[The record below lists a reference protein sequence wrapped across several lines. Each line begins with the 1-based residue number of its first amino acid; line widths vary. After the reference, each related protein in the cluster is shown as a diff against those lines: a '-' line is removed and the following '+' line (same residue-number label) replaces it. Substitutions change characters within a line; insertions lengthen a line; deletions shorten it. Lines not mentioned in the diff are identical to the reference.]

1 MFYVNIFTGKT
12 MKINKKSWKQLKIY
26 GDFSNRE
33 ICISLLDNYMMGS
46 EDQDDF
52 SLIYFNNKDQ
62 KKVEMILNEKKII
75 KNWMWNDIVE
85 KNWNKKCKDFF
96 KPVTINNKIQIIPFW
111 EETNQDYLTIK
122 INPALAFGTGH
133 HETTYMMIQAILD
146 LNLGNMSAID
156 IGTGSGILSILLR
169 KMGIMKILAI
179 DNDSLVESNFYEN
192 LKLNNIKDIN
202 FKIIDCCKI
211 KEFDHDVILANI
223 NREVLIKLI
232 QKLKNNKSLIVLSGI
247 LIEDEPVIESVLLN
261 NNKKVLKKYRK
272 NEWSCIIA
280 E

>member
-1 MFYVNIFTGKT
+1 

-26 GDFSNRE
+26 GDYSNRE
-33 ICISLLDNYMMGS
+33 LCISLLDSYMVGS
-46 EDQDDF
+46 EDRNDF

-62 KKVEMILNEKKII
+62 KRVEMILNEKKII

-85 KNWNKKCKDFF
+85 KNWNKRCKDFF

-111 EETNQDYLTIK
+111 EEMNQDYLTIK

-133 HETTYMMIQAILD
+133 HETTYMMMQAILD
-146 LNLGNMSAID
+146 LNLDNISAID
-156 IGTGSGILSILLR
+156 VGTGSGILSILLR
-169 KMGIMKILAI
+169 KMGIMKLLAV

-192 LKLNNIKDIN
+192 LKLNNINNID
-202 FKIIDCCKI
+202 FKIIDCSKI
-211 KEFDHDVILANI
+211 REFDYDIILANI
-223 NREVLIKLI
+223 NREVLVELI
-232 QKLKNNKSLIVLSGI
+232 QNLKNNKSLIILSGI

-272 NEWSCIIA
+272 NEWSCIIT

>member
-1 MFYVNIFTGKT
+1 

-26 GDFSNRE
+26 GDSSNRDF
-33 ICISLLDNYMMGS
+33 CISLFDNYMMGS
-46 EDQDDF
+46 EDRDDF

-146 LNLGNMSAID
+146 LNLDNMSAID

-169 KMGIMKILAI
+169 KMGIIKILAI

-211 KEFDHDVILANI
+211 KEFDYDIILANI
-223 NREVLIKLI
+223 NREVLIELI

-247 LIEDEPVIESVLLN
+247 LIEDEPVIESILLN
-261 NNKKVLKKYRK
+261 NNKKVFKKYRK
-272 NEWSCIIA
+272 NEWSCIVA